1 MAELQNSSS
10 FYFEIFKFLYYILYM
25 IKNFNTILQEAYYD
39 GCECSSYEERKE
51 KFNSEIY
58 DLANLDI

>member
-1 MAELQNSSS
+1 
-10 FYFEIFKFLYYILYM
+10 M
-25 IKNFNTILQEAYYD
+25 IRNFNTILQEAYYD
-39 GCECSSYEERKE
+39 GYEGSSYEERKE